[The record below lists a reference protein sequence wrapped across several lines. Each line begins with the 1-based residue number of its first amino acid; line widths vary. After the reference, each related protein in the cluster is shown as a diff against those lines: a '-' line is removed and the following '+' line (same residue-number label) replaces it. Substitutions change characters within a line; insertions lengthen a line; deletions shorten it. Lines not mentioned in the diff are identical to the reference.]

1 MSLLAVMAGGA
12 LGSGARWGVSL
23 LLPWPWATLL
33 VNVAGSASI
42 GWLAALGLSGTA
54 RLFLVTGVLGGFTT
68 FSAFSLETALLW
80 ERAPWQAAAYVA
92 ASLGLGL
99 AGFALGW
106 WAGR

>member
-1 MSLLAVMAGGA
+1 MNLLAVMAGGA
-12 LGSGARWGVSL
+12 LGSAARWGVSL
-23 LLPWPWATLL
+23 WLPWPWATLL
-33 VNVAGSASI
+33 VNGLGSAAI
-42 GWLAALGLSGTA
+42 GALAAQGVSGPA

-80 ERAPWQAAAYVA
+80 ERAPWQAALYVA

-99 AGFALGW
+99 GGFALGW